1 MTPISII
8 AAVADNNAIGRNG
21 QLLCRLPN
29 DMKRF
34 KELTTGHSVIMGHRT
49 YESLPKGAL
58 PGRKNI
64 VLTSQSD
71 IHYVGCTVCNSL
83 ASALAANG
91 DGGEVFII
99 GGAGVYGQALE
110 AADKMYLTRIR
121 HAFAD
126 ADTFFPVIDFSRWE
140 ETEWQEF
147 PTDDRHDYP
156 YTFLTYIRRKE

>member
-1 MTPISII
+1 MTTISII

-58 PGRKNI
+58 PSRKNI

-71 IHYVGCTVCNSL
+71 IHYAGCTICNSFE
-83 ASALAANG
+83 SALAASG
-91 DGGEVFII
+91 DARGTFII
-99 GGAGVYGQALE
+99 GGAAVYGQALE

-121 HAFAD
+121 HTFAD

-140 ETEWQEF
+140 ETERQEF
-147 PTDDRHDYP
+147 PADDRHDYP